1 MKLRKIKLSVLFLT
15 LAATLNFTAA
25 AATPTASE
33 ILAKAIAALKA
44 APGIDAQFTAS
55 TQGSHA
61 KGSIQ
66 IGGNC
71 FRLTTNEMSVWFD
84 GRTQWAYSPAMGEVN
99 ISEPSLAELGQIN
112 PFAVVDGLQKGY
124 KARRLKAPS
133 GLDKLELTPAD
144 KKRAAYAKV
153 VLTLNASTSMPAHIS
168 VTASDGTRADIAISS
183 LKKTAQRPRSFFTF
197 NPKSHPGVKIV
208 DLR

>member
-71 FRLTTNEMSVWFD
+71 FRLTTNEM
-84 GRTQWAYSPAMGEVN
+84 
-99 ISEPSLAELGQIN
+99 
-112 PFAVVDGLQKGY
+112 
-124 KARRLKAPS
+124 
-133 GLDKLELTPAD
+133 
-144 KKRAAYAKV
+144 
-153 VLTLNASTSMPAHIS
+153 
-168 VTASDGTRADIAISS
+168 
-183 LKKTAQRPRSFFTF
+183 
-197 NPKSHPGVKIV
+197 
-208 DLR
+208 